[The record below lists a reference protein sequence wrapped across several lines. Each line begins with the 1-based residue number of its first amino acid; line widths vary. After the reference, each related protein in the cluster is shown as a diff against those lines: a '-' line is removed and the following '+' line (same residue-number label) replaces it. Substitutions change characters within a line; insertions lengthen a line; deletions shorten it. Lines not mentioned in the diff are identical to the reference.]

1 MTAPAAYEDLAL
13 LLDHSLVAP
22 DLDDAHVV
30 AGIQIARRYGVASVT
45 VRPCDIDLAVRTL
58 AGSSVRAGAVCGFP
72 HGSENTAVKLFEARD
87 LLRRGARQI
96 EVVAGTSRLL
106 SREFQHVQTE
116 LLQLVEMC
124 HKEGALLGV
133 ILETAYLTDELK
145 VVACACAERAEA
157 DFVCAG
163 TGFAPRPATREDLD
177 LIRRH
182 LPEETGVKAI
192 GAATLDQVL
201 EFREAGCTRFGVT
214 ATAAIL
220 DEWKSRLAASAPP
233 APSV

>member
-13 LLDHSLVAP
+13 QLDHSLVAP
-22 DLDDAHVV
+22 DLDDAGVL
-30 AGIQIARRYGVASVT
+30 AGIRAAQKYGVASVT

-58 AGSSVRAGAVCGFP
+58 GGSSVRAGAVCGFP
-72 HGSENTAVKLFEARD
+72 HGSGNTAAKLFEARD

-96 EVVAGTSRLL
+96 EVVAGTPKLL

-116 LLQLVEMC
+116 LLQLAEMC
-124 HKEGALLGV
+124 HQERALLVV

-145 VVACACAERAEA
+145 IIACACAERAEA

-163 TGFAPRPATREDLD
+163 TGFAPRAATLEDLR

-192 GAATLDQVL
+192 GAAVLDQVL
-201 EFREAGCTRFGVT
+201 EFRGAGCTRIGT
-214 ATAAIL
+214 AATAAIL
-220 DEWKSRLAASAPP
+220 DEWKSRLAAAPP
-233 APSV
+233 AAPTS

>member
-13 LLDHSLVAP
+13 VLDHSLVEP
-22 DLDDAHVV
+22 YLNDAQVL
-30 AGIQIARRYGVASVT
+30 AGIDTARRYGVASVT

-58 AGSSVRAGAVCGFP
+58 AGCTVRPAAVCGFP
-72 HGSENTAVKLFEARD
+72 HGSQNTAVKLFEARD

-96 EVVAGTSRLL
+96 EVVTGTPKLL

-124 HKEGALLGV
+124 HQEGAVLTA

-145 VVACACAERAEA
+145 VIACACAERAEA

-163 TGFAPRPATREDLD
+163 TGFGPGSRILADLQ
-177 LIRRH
+177 LLRRH
-182 LPEETGVKAI
+182 LPEETGVKAV
-192 GAATLDQVL
+192 GAESLDQAL
-201 EFREAGCTRFGVT
+201 ELLQAGCARVGTA

-220 DEWKSRLAASAPP
+220 DEWKSRLAAAAPP
-233 APSV
+233 APAG